1 MLRLQAIGNLGADAE
16 LRRQDGREFITFK
29 VADTRKW
36 HDAEGK
42 EHTETQWISCTMNG
56 AQNALLPY
64 LKRGTKVYVDGSP
77 STRVYSSTVDRAMK
91 AGLNLA
97 VFNLELVGGSSDE
110 VPRRI
115 ALPDGQIVD
124 VYKAYYID
132 PKVAKNIAPCQVFDQ
147 AGRGGYDLDK
157 KGFVWPQQQQQGE
170 QPAEQKEE
178 PKTESDEVF

>member
-36 HDAEGK
+36 HDAAGQ

-64 LKRGTKVYVDGSP
+64 LKKGTKVYVDGSP
-77 STRVYSSTVDRAMK
+77 STRIYSSTMDRAMK

-97 VFNLELVGGSSDE
+97 VFNLELVGSSSDE
-110 VPRRI
+110 VPRRV

-124 VYKAYYID
+124 VHKAYFID
-132 PKVAKNIAPCQVFDQ
+132 VSIAKNIAPCQVFDQ
-147 AGRGGYDLDK
+147 AGRGGYSLDNN
-157 KGFVWPQQQQQGE
+157 GFVWPQQQQAE
-170 QPAEQKEE
+170 QPQEQKEE
-178 PKTESDEVF
+178 PKTESNEPF

>member
-36 HDAEGK
+36 HDAAGQ
-42 EHTETQWISCTMNG
+42 EHTETQWISSNMNG

-64 LKRGTKVYVDGSP
+64 LKKGTKVYVDGSP
-77 STRVYSSTVDRAMK
+77 STRIYSSTMDRAMK

-124 VYKAYYID
+124 VHKAYYIGAGI
-132 PKVAKNIAPCQVFDQ
+132 AKNIAPCQVFDQ
-147 AGRGGYDLDK
+147 AGRGGYALDNN
-157 KGFVWPQQQQQGE
+157 GFVWPQQQQAE
-170 QPAEQKEE
+170 QPQEQKAE
-178 PKTESDEVF
+178 PKAQSDEPFI

>member
-36 HDAEGK
+36 KDAAGQ

-56 AQNALLPY
+56 AQSSLLPY
-64 LKRGTKVYVDGSP
+64 LKKGTKVYVDGSP

-115 ALPDGQIVD
+115 ALPDGQIIGVS
-124 VYKAYYID
+124 KAYCVSVDI
-132 PKVAKNIAPCQVFDQ
+132 AKKIAPCQVYDEN
-147 AGRGGYDLDK
+147 GRGGFTLDK
-157 KGFVWPQQQQQGE
+157 KGFVWPQQQQTE
-170 QPAEQKEE
+170 QPQKQKEE

>member
-16 LRRQDGREFITFK
+16 LHRQDGREFVTFK

-36 HDAEGK
+36 RDAAGQ

-56 AQNALLPY
+56 AQSALLPY
-64 LKRGTKVYVDGSP
+64 LKKGTKVYVDGSP

-115 ALPDGQIVD
+115 ALPDGQIID
-124 VYKAYYID
+124 VNKAYYID
-132 PKVAKNIAPCQVFDQ
+132 PTIAKKIAPCDVFDQ
-147 AGRGGYDLDK
+147 TGHGDYYLDK
-157 KGFVWPQQQQQGE
+157 KGFVWLRQTQTQQSQ
-170 QPAEQKEE
+170 EQKQTKPEE
-178 PKTESDEVF
+178 DGKPFI

>member
-36 HDAEGK
+36 HDAAGQ

-64 LKRGTKVYVDGSP
+64 LKKGTKVYVDGSP
-77 STRVYSSTVDRAMK
+77 STRVYSSTMDRAMK

-110 VPRRI
+110 VPRRV
-115 ALPDGQIVD
+115 ALPDGQIID
-124 VYKAYYID
+124 VNKVYFID
-132 PKVAKNIAPCQVFDQ
+132 PAIAKNIGPCDVFDQ
-147 AGRGGYDLDK
+147 SGHRNFYLDN
-157 KGFVWPQQQQQGE
+157 KGFIWLRQPQSQQPQE
-170 QPAEQKEE
+170 QEQSKPEE
-178 PKTESDEVF
+178 DGKPFI

>member
-64 LKRGTKVYVDGSP
+64 LKKGTKVYVDGSP

-110 VPRRI
+110 VPRRV

-124 VYKAYYID
+124 VHKAYYID
-132 PKVAKNIAPCQVFDQ
+132 AGIAKNIAPCQVFDQ
-147 AGRGGYDLDK
+147 AGRGGYTLDNN
-157 KGFVWPQQQQQGE
+157 GFVWAQQQQAE

-178 PKTESDEVF
+178 PKTESNELIF